1 MKLSAIVVSL
11 ATVAMFA
18 VGTTFASSQTAPP
31 IQVLNLQYQPADVGD
46 EDTSGATVAI
56 QPGIMV
62 TFKNVTTKPVH
73 AVVFAIMDASGA
85 QLGTVSRHGTFSPG
99 VSITRYFGDVKLKD
113 SKGLPAKAAPIEV
126 GFKDGTT
133 WDAK

>member
-1 MKLSAIVVSL
+1 MKFSALVMTL
-11 ATVAMFA
+11 AVAAMFA
-18 VGTTFASSQTAPP
+18 AGSTFASSQTTSP
-31 IQVLNLQYQPADVGD
+31 IQVLNLQYQAAVTDD
-46 EDTSGATVAI
+46 EDGGANVR
-56 QPGIMV
+56 PGIMV
-62 TFKNVTTKPVH
+62 TFKNVTAKPVH
-73 AVVFAIMDASGA
+73 AVVFSITDASGF

-113 SKGLPAKAAPIEV
+113 KHGVPAKAAPVEV